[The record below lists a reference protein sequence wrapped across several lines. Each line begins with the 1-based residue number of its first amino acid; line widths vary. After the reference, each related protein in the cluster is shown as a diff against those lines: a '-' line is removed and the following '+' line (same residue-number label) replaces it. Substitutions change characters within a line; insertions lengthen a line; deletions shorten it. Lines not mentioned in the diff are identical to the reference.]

1 MHNRRGFRAVG
12 VMVPSGARLHEEI
25 EILERR
31 LEQIGPD
38 GHCGY
43 ERALIRFF
51 EEPLV
56 RRRALLGLAG

>member
-1 MHNRRGFRAVG
+1 MHKRRGFTNVG
-12 VMVPSGARLHEEI
+12 VVAPSGARLHEEI

-38 GHCGY
+38 GDCGY

-51 EEPLV
+51 EEQLG